1 MSNEF
6 LFKTIKTSSEG
17 LFKDR
22 GSKFIAYAYRVL
34 NEDDFKSAMSEVK
47 EIHPTARHFCYAYRI
62 GLNGE
67 DYRVNDDG
75 EPSGSAGQ
83 PILNQLRSLELTN
96 LGVIVVRYFGGTKLG
111 VPGLIN
117 AYKEATLEAINENE
131 VIQDELRKEYE
142 IYFQYALMNDI
153 MTLVKKND
161 LFVLEQKF
169 DVTCYIKL
177 GVPCSFIEHFESFL
191 GDKSGLELKTL

>member
-6 LFKTIKTSSEG
+6 LFNTIKKSSEG

-22 GSKFIAYAYRVL
+22 GSKFIAYAYPIQ
-34 NEDDFKSAMSEVK
+34 NEDDFKLAIMEVK
-47 EIHPTARHFCYAYRI
+47 EIHPSARHFCYAYRI
-62 GLNGE
+62 GVDGE
-67 DYRVNDDG
+67 NYRVNDDG

-96 LGVIVVRYFGGTKLG
+96 IGVIVVRYFGGTKLG

-117 AYKEATLEAINENE
+117 AYKEATVEAINENE
-131 VIQDELRKEYE
+131 VVQDELRKQYE
-142 IYFQYALMNDI
+142 IHFQYALINDI

-161 LFVLEQKF
+161 LTVVEQNF

-177 GVPCSFIEHFESFL
+177 RVPSSFVDQFEGIL
-191 GDKSGLELKTL
+191 GDKRGLEIKVL